1 MNTKTYNYYASFP
14 STDFDQDKENPFLI
28 IINNEMETLGWKS
41 KTINFK
47 FIPLF
52 LNRNKINF
60 LWFHWPESIWRSNR
74 LFMKFI
80 KAYVFILK
88 LYFAKLMGYQIIWSS
103 HNVMPHTLED
113 SNFEYFMRKFLVNNV
128 SLVVGHSRNTENSL
142 KKKKLIPFKYTLC
155 LHGTYDDL
163 YNKGNK
169 NITRKSLGFNENDKI
184 VLIKSGRSKKN
195 FEAASD
201 FFGKIKNEKYFNI
214 KYIIIGNEIDTPHAD
229 YFISGWLST
238 KDLGAYIKISDFV
251 CLPYINITCS
261 GAYFLA
267 LTFDKAVIAPN
278 LEFFNMHSYNDTSV
292 LYNNPKELREKLKL
306 IDADKIKIN
315 YDSISNLK
323 NEFKWSDSLN
333 TLVGALNK
341 F

>member
-14 STDFDQDKENPFLI
+14 STKFDIDKENPFLI
-28 IINNEMETLGWKS
+28 IVDNEMETLGWKS
-41 KTINFK
+41 KIINFK

-74 LFMKFI
+74 LFMKLI

-88 LYFAKLMGYQIIWSS
+88 LHFAKLMGYQIIWSS
-103 HNVMPHTLED
+103 HNVMPHTLEN

-142 KKKKLIPFKYTLC
+142 NKKKLIPFKYTLC
-155 LHGTYDDL
+155 LHGTYDNL
-163 YNKGNK
+163 YEKDNK
-169 NITRKSLGFNENDKI
+169 NITRKFLGFNKNDKI
-184 VLIKSGRSKKN
+184 ILIKSGRTKKN
-195 FEAASD
+195 FDAACN
-201 FFGKIKNEKYFNI
+201 FFSSIKNEKFNNI
-214 KYIIIGNEIDTPHAD
+214 KFIIIGNEIETKHAD
-229 YFISGWLST
+229 YFVSGWLTNS
-238 KDLGAYIKISDFV
+238 DLGAYHKISDYV
-251 CLPYINITCS
+251 CLPYTNITCS
-261 GAYFLA
+261 GAYFLS
-267 LTFDKAVIAPN
+267 LTFNKPVIAPN
-278 LEFFNMHSYNDTSV
+278 SDFFNMHTHNDTSV
-292 LYNNPKELREKLKL
+292 LYDSSNELRKKLKL

-315 YDSISNLK
+315 YGLISNLK

-333 TLVGALNK
+333 ILVGVLNK